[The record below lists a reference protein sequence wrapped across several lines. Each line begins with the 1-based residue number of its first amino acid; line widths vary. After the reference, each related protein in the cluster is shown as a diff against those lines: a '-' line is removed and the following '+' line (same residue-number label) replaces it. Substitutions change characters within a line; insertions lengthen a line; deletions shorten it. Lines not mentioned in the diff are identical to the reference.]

1 MKPSGTCILSV
12 CLEYN
17 SGIEGN
23 SHVAM
28 STLSSVTLFFCA
40 TAANAAAVLSTD
52 ARPIRMLTGA
62 HAAGSGAVAYEWA
75 GVFQTPQNTY
85 TWIAEATG
93 AAAPYTYAD
102 ATMDIVLLSV
112 TAATRLS
119 LHAEEGEGNHSFSAT
134 CQSVASGGTITPGED
149 QCYTLTFNDTNQRS
163 TFTIDATN
171 APNLAIFTQ
180 HVPTEFEINYHYL
193 QQGAFAATNPD
204 DVEPEYAFNA
214 PQTFE
219 WGGIFAVPDA
229 SYTWY
234 AQKKVSSATSLAYD
248 YADGSM
254 DVVMLPVADDSEE
267 ALLASMADADHSWED
282 KTACT
287 VVNSGDSIVP
297 LNDTC
302 FVMTFDDAAAHGT
315 STFTIDTSAP
325 STNYVAV
332 WAQHM
337 PTEFERDL
345 HYFKNA
351 TFADVEPA
359 HTYPVVARPQKKWRW
374 GEIIGSA
381 ILVNLMTLAGVCLMV
396 PFLKKRQAMFEC
408 VMLSFAGGAILSFTF
423 YLILPEA
430 PHYIEGGH
438 QGADEL
444 EVTWRYGSVV
454 LAGYL
459 SGWFADTLGSI
470 FSKEEEV
477 TKPDGTKDIDGSVH
491 SANVK
496 RRVIV
501 GCLVGDGLHN
511 LIDGFLIAFAF
522 QWCSSSRGWQIAA
535 ATIGHELAQEI
546 ADYSILTLKAGLK
559 PITALSFNFISGT
572 TVLLGAIIATAGK
585 PSNETMGLI
594 TAFGGGAYIFIAQ
607 ESMSRVFNMEL
618 AGPKALIPFFAFIVG
633 VVAIALVLVDH
644 THCSEST
651 AQAALSIAAGLA
663 VDPHGH

>member
-1 MKPSGTCILSV
+1 MT
-12 CLEYN
+12 N
-17 SGIEGN
+17 N
-23 SHVAM
+23 
-28 STLSSVTLFFCA
+28 
-40 TAANAAAVLSTD
+40 
-52 ARPIRMLTGA
+52 
-62 HAAGSGAVAYEWA
+62 
-75 GVFQTPQNTY
+75 
-85 TWIAEATG
+85 
-93 AAAPYTYAD
+93 
-102 ATMDIVLLSV
+102 
-112 TAATRLS
+112 
-119 LHAEEGEGNHSFSAT
+119 SFSANA
-134 CQSVASGGTITPGED
+134 CVPLNSGGTIIPGENK
-149 QCYTLTFNDTNQRS
+149 CYTLTFSDTNQRS
-163 TFTIDATN
+163 TFTIDASN

-180 HVPTEFEINYHYL
+180 HVPTEFERKGGYHYL
-193 QQGAFAATNPD
+193 QQGAFAATNPV

-219 WGGIFAVPDA
+219 WGGIFAVPNA

-234 AQKKVSSATSLAYD
+234 AQKVSSATSLDYG

-254 DVVMLPVADDSEE
+254 DVVMLPVASASEE

-282 KTACT
+282 KLSCT
-287 VVNSGDSIVP
+287 VVNSGDSITP
-297 LNDTC
+297 KNESC
-302 FVMTFDDAAAHGT
+302 FVMTFDVAAADGT
-315 STFTIDTSAP
+315 STFTIDTNA
-325 STNYVAV
+325 TNYVAV
-332 WAQHM
+332 WAQHV
-337 PTEFERDL
+337 PTEFKRDL
-345 HYFKNA
+345 HYFKDTA
-351 TFADVEPA
+351 FADVEPV
-359 HTYPVVARPQKKWRW
+359 HEYPGVPRAQKKGRW

-430 PHYIEGGH
+430 PHYIQSGHEG
-438 QGADEL
+438 AEEL

-459 SGWFADTLGSI
+459 AGWFADTLGSI

-559 PITALSFNFISGT
+559 PITALSFNFLSGT

-607 ESMSRVFNMEL
+607 ESMGRVFNMEL

-651 AQAALSIAAGLA
+651 SQAALSIAAGLD

>member
-1 MKPSGTCILSV
+1 
-12 CLEYN
+12 
-17 SGIEGN
+17 
-23 SHVAM
+23 M
-28 STLSSVTLFFCA
+28 STLSSVTLLFCA

-52 ARPIRMLTGA
+52 ARPIRMLTGDD
-62 HAAGSGAVAYEWA
+62 AAGSGAVAYEWA

-85 TWIAEATG
+85 TWIAEKATG
-93 AAAPYTYAD
+93 DAAPYTYAD
-102 ATMDIVLLSV
+102 ETMDIVLLSV
-112 TAATRLS
+112 TAATRAS
-119 LHAEEGEGNHSFSAT
+119 LHAAEVKGNNSFSANA
-134 CQSVASGGTITPGED
+134 CVPLNSGGTIIPGENK
-149 QCYTLTFNDTNQRS
+149 CYTLTFSDTNQRS
-163 TFTIDATN
+163 TFTIDASN
-171 APNLAIFTQ
+171 APNLAIFAQ
-180 HVPTEFEINYHYL
+180 HVPTEFERDYHYL
-193 QQGAFAATNPD
+193 QQGAFAATNPV

-219 WGGIFAVPDA
+219 WGGIFAVPNA

-234 AQKKVSSATSLAYD
+234 AQKVSSATSLAYD

-254 DVVMLPVADDSEE
+254 DVVMLPVASDSEE

-282 KTACT
+282 KTTCT
-287 VVNSGDSIVP
+287 VVNSGDPIKPMNES
-297 LNDTC
+297 C
-302 FVMTFDDAAAHGT
+302 FVMTFDVAAADGT
-315 STFTIDTSAP
+315 STFTIDTSA
-325 STNYVAV
+325 TNYVAV
-332 WAQHM
+332 WAQHV

-345 HYFKNA
+345 HYFKDTA
-351 TFADVEPA
+351 FVDVEPA
-359 HTYPVVARPQKKWRW
+359 HEYPGVPRAQKKWRW

-430 PHYIEGGH
+430 PHYIESGH
-438 QGADEL
+438 QGAEEL

-459 SGWFADTLGSI
+459 AGWFADTLGSI

-559 PITALSFNFISGT
+559 PITALSFNFLSGT

-607 ESMSRVFNMEL
+607 ESMGRVFNMEL

-651 AQAALSIAAGLA
+651 AQNALSIAAGLA
-663 VDPHGH
+663 VDAHAH

>member
-1 MKPSGTCILSV
+1 
-12 CLEYN
+12 
-17 SGIEGN
+17 
-23 SHVAM
+23 
-28 STLSSVTLFFCA
+28 
-40 TAANAAAVLSTD
+40 
-52 ARPIRMLTGA
+52 
-62 HAAGSGAVAYEWA
+62 
-75 GVFQTPQNTY
+75 
-85 TWIAEATG
+85 
-93 AAAPYTYAD
+93 
-102 ATMDIVLLSV
+102 
-112 TAATRLS
+112 
-119 LHAEEGEGNHSFSAT
+119 
-134 CQSVASGGTITPGED
+134 
-149 QCYTLTFNDTNQRS
+149 
-163 TFTIDATN
+163 
-171 APNLAIFTQ
+171 
-180 HVPTEFEINYHYL
+180 
-193 QQGAFAATNPD
+193 
-204 DVEPEYAFNA
+204 
-214 PQTFE
+214 
-219 WGGIFAVPDA
+219 
-229 SYTWY
+229 
-234 AQKKVSSATSLAYD
+234 
-248 YADGSM
+248 
-254 DVVMLPVADDSEE
+254 
-267 ALLASMADADHSWED
+267 
-282 KTACT
+282 
-287 VVNSGDSIVP
+287 
-297 LNDTC
+297 
-302 FVMTFDDAAAHGT
+302 MTFDDAAADGT
-315 STFTIDTSAP
+315 STFTIDTSA
-325 STNYVAV
+325 TNYVAV
-332 WAQHM
+332 WAQHV

-345 HYFKNA
+345 HYFKDTA
-351 TFADVEPA
+351 FADVEPA
-359 HTYPVVARPQKKWRW
+359 HTYPVVARPQKQWRW

-381 ILVNLMTLAGVCLMV
+381 ILVNLITLAGVCFMV

-438 QGADEL
+438 QGAEEL

-459 SGWFADTLGSI
+459 AGWFADTLGSI

-559 PITALSFNFISGT
+559 PITALSFNFLSGT

-607 ESMSRVFNMEL
+607 ESMGRVFNMEL